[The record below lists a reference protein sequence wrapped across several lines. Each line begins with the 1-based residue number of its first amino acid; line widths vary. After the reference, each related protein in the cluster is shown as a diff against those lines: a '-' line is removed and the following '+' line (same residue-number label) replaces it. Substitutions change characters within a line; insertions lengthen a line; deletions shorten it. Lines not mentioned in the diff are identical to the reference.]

1 MRRKRLK
8 LILVTAILVAGLG
21 FAWDV
26 SRLPERQLTAR
37 AYIGTVHVYQA
48 VGRPLL
54 KGKVACRYRPTC
66 SDYSIE
72 AVQRHGCSLWHS
84 RSGALAGCAKSGDD
98 RRTNT
103 KRHEAIGKMRGCC

>member
-1 MRRKRLK
+1 MRKTKLR
-8 LILVTAILVAGLG
+8 LILLTTVLVAGLG

-37 AYIGTVHVYQA
+37 VYISTVHVYQA

-72 AVQRHGCSLWHS
+72 AVQRHGITRGLVLTYKRI
-84 RSGALAGCAKSGDD
+84 RSC
-98 RRTNT
+98 TNT
-103 KRHEAIGKMRGCC
+103 VPPGTVDPVP